1 MYAASS
7 EMVAPLGIWWV
18 SLQSADTSKKSQ
30 LSPNL
35 RACSTTAFTHTA
47 LTTEFDSEH
56 LVSTTFEAPSIKK
69 TIDGPYSLLFRMSSY
84 LYTNTKAVCCWWR
97 RTIRKGLVHFSSQ
110 TKPRVSPSLSWPLA
124 KLNTFPGLP
133 KSLVPVWPAK
143 DQNRVRG
150 AAACISTILSCPR
163 QGQAL
168 QHK

>member
-35 RACSTTAFTHTA
+35 RACSTTTFTHTA

-69 TIDGPYSLLFRMSSY
+69 PLMDLIHSYSKCPPIYTPILKQSVADEGELLG
-84 LYTNTKAVCCWWR
+84 
-97 RTIRKGLVHFSSQ
+97 KG
-110 TKPRVSPSLSWPLA
+110 
-124 KLNTFPGLP
+124 
-133 KSLVPVWPAK
+133 
-143 DQNRVRG
+143 
-150 AAACISTILSCPR
+150 
-163 QGQAL
+163 
-168 QHK
+168 